1 MAQDPLYQK
10 GYAAGYWDGA
20 VATDQ
25 VGNLKFGSNDTNGE
39 PLRIGNVLFQSVP
52 TGNNRSG
59 VSIFYKF
66 LGDNPAT
73 YTPTELSKGWKK
85 IQITDRE
92 SAYSSM
98 CILPD
103 GNIGLYYEEEPG
115 GYSMVYV
122 PVEFD
127 KTLDTLTYCC
137 GLPFR
142 CSICKKGLEMILVTI
157 EDPIEE

>member
-1 MAQDPLYQK
+1 
-10 GYAAGYWDGA
+10 
-20 VATDQ
+20 
-25 VGNLKFGSNDTNGE
+25 
-39 PLRIGNVLFQSVP
+39 
-52 TGNNRSG
+52 
-59 VSIFYKF
+59 
-66 LGDNPAT
+66 
-73 YTPTELSKGWKK
+73 
-85 IQITDRE
+85 
-92 SAYSSM
+92 M

-142 CSICKKGLEMILVTI
+142 CSICKKGLEMIFITI